1 MKKSHRKDVI
11 IARIIFAVIVLVLI
25 ALIVFGV
32 KAFMKYRAA
41 KEAQNGTETQIN
53 TEVGTQD
60 ESQQEESQQEEP
72 GTDDNDQWLVE
83 DSQTEDT
90 QEPETEGTDNSG
102 EEQPEEP
109 DSVILRAMYGVNIR
123 SGAGTDNSI
132 LGSVP
137 EGDNIIL
144 LEERDDGWGYI
155 QYGDLTGYVYLEYF
169 LIVEPESEAGM

>member
-11 IARIIFAVIVLVLI
+11 IARIIFAVIVLILI

-41 KEAQNGTETQIN
+41 KEAQNGTETQMN

-72 GTDDNDQWLVE
+72 GTDENDQWLVE
-83 DSQTEDT
+83 DTQTDDTQTEDT
-90 QEPETEGTDNSG
+90 QEPETEGTD
-102 EEQPEEP
+102 EP
-109 DSVILRAMYGVNIR
+109 DPVILRAMYGVNIR

-137 EGDNIIL
+137 EGDDIIL
-144 LEERDDGWGYI
+144 LEEREDGWGYI